1 MALAPLP
8 IDEAVPRLLE
18 TLRSAPTVLLRAPA
32 GAGKTTR
39 VPSALLAGGLAGS
52 RTVIVLEPRRIA
64 ARAAAR
70 RVALELGEE
79 LGRTVGYHVRFDRR
93 AGKQTRIL
101 FVTEGI
107 FLRLLQ
113 EDPMLEAAGCVVFD
127 EFHERNL
134 DGDLGLALARL
145 VQRDVRPDLKLLVMS
160 ATLDTG
166 ALSAALG
173 DCPVVESS
181 GRLHPV
187 AIEYAPRRSDDPLP
201 NAVAAAVRH
210 AWPRTS
216 GDALVFLPGVGEIRR
231 CRQALEDDARR
242 QPFDLLE
249 LYGDLPP
256 EQQDEVLKPRS
267 RRKVILATNL
277 AETSITVEGVTLV
290 IDSGLQ
296 RRMRFD
302 PATALD
308 RLELGKISRASAEQR
323 AGRAGRTAPGCC
335 IRLWSEL
342 DHRALAERET
352 PEIARVD
359 LAGAALA
366 LLAWG
371 ERDLLHFPWIETP
384 PTDALARALE
394 LLELLGATESGA
406 LSSLGKHISSIPAHP
421 RIGRLLLE
429 AQRFGALEA
438 GCLAAALLSERDAWV
453 RDGGRRKATHE
464 SGSDLWDRIQVL
476 REFEARGSTRS
487 ELGTLHAGGASAVL
501 RVAEQLERAAREAA
515 AAPAAAAF
523 AEEEAVGRALLAAF
537 PDRLARRR
545 ERGSAR
551 ARMAGGRGL
560 VLADESAVTRAELF
574 VALDV
579 EAAEPDSRVR
589 IASAVERTWI
599 PTDRWITKRE
609 LRFDDATERVVESRS
624 LEAFGLP
631 IDRIE
636 GPAED
641 AAAAQ
646 PLLLSAAQKR
656 PQRAIPA
663 DDPAISGFLARLNSL
678 RHWLPES
685 GLPELRLTDLLES
698 MCMGRR
704 SFAEL
709 HEAPWLDALRGALT
723 GAQLRLLE
731 QEAPAALTVPSGST
745 IRLLYDPP
753 HPPVLA
759 VKIQELFGLAETP
772 RVARGRIAVKLHL
785 LAPND
790 RPQQITQDLAS
801 FWRNGYPV
809 VRKELRA
816 RYPRHAWPE
825 DPLAAL
831 PQRRPKPR
839 GSHA

>member
-1 MALAPLP
+1 M
-8 IDEAVPRLLE
+8 
-18 TLRSAPTVLLRAPA
+18 LLRAPA

-70 RVALELGEE
+70 RVARELGDE

-93 AGKQTRIL
+93 AGKQTRVL

-113 EDPMLEAAGCVVFD
+113 EDPMLEAVGCVVFD

-145 VQRDVRPDLKLLVMS
+145 VQRDVRPDLRLLVMS
-160 ATLDTG
+160 ATLDTS
-166 ALSAALG
+166 ALSSALG

-201 NAVAAAVRH
+201 SAVVAALRH
-210 AWPRTS
+210 AWPRTA

-242 QPFDLLE
+242 LAFDLLE

-256 EQQDEVLKPRS
+256 EEQDEALKPRP
-267 RRKVILATNL
+267 RRKVILATNV

-290 IDSGLQ
+290 VDSGLQ

-308 RLELGKISRASAEQR
+308 RLELCRISRASAEQR
-323 AGRAGRTAPGCC
+323 AGRAGRTAPGLC

-359 LAGAALA
+359 LAGAVLA

-371 ERDLLHFPWIETP
+371 ERDVLHFPWVEKP
-384 PTDALARALE
+384 PAESLGRAIE
-394 LLELLGATESGA
+394 LLDLLGATESGA
-406 LSSLGKHISSIPAHP
+406 LTALGRNISRIPAHP

-429 AQRFGALEA
+429 AHSYGALEA
-438 GCLAAALLSERDAWV
+438 GCLGAALLSERDAWV
-453 RDGGRRKATHE
+453 REAGRRKATHE

-476 REFEARGSTRS
+476 REFAERGAARS
-487 ELGTLHAGGASAVL
+487 ELGTLHPGGALAVL
-501 RVAEQLERAAREAA
+501 HAAEQLERAARDAA
-515 AAPAAAAF
+515 GSSRAAML

-560 VLADESAVTRAELF
+560 VLADESAVTRADLF

-589 IASAVERTWI
+589 LASAVDRAWI
-599 PTDRWITKRE
+599 PTDRLSTRRE
-609 LRFDDATERVVESRS
+609 LRFDDTSERVVELRT

-631 IDRIE
+631 IERHE
-636 GPAED
+636 APAED
-641 AAAAQ
+641 SAAAA
-646 PLLLSAAQKR
+646 PLLLAAAQKR
-656 PQRAIPA
+656 PERAIPA
-663 DDPAISGFLARLNSL
+663 DDPVIAGFLARLNSL
-678 RHWLPES
+678 RLWLPEA
-685 GLPELRLTDLLES
+685 GLPELRLADLLEP
-698 MCMGRR
+698 MCLGRR
-704 SFAEL
+704 SFADL
-709 HEAPWLDALRGALT
+709 HEAPWMDALRGALLP
-723 GAQLRLLE
+723 AHLRLLE

-745 IRLLYDPP
+745 LRLLYDPP

-772 RVARGRIAVKLHL
+772 RVARGRVAVKLHL